1 MFVVAIA
8 AGVFQWLS
16 STSIPIVVQTRFW
29 DSVWRH
35 ITRSLRNLCARD
47 VCMLSVTLK
56 AFSGLRTEVRCP
68 TSCLSMFYLHASRVK
83 RAQMMNEPLRC
94 YINPPSLHNLNKIRT
109 YTLATVLRIP
119 CPDILGPGSHQ
130 RDIHLVSA
138 SNLSSMSRANYRGL
152 GGYSESSYVS
162 SQVTWR

>member
-1 MFVVAIA
+1 MFVVAVA
-8 AGVFQWLS
+8 AGIFQWLS
-16 STSIPIVVQTRFW
+16 STSNPVVVRTRFW

-35 ITRSLRNLCARD
+35 VTRSLQNRRAHEVR
-47 VCMLSVTLK
+47 MLTVTLK
-56 AFSGLRTEVRCP
+56 AFSGLRTEVRCL
-68 TSCLSMFYLHASRVK
+68 TSCLSMFYLHASQVK

-94 YINPPSLHNLNKIRT
+94 YINPPSLHNLNKLRT

-138 SNLSSMSRANYRGL
+138 FQSFLH
-152 GGYSESSYVS
+152 
-162 SQVTWR
+162 VTGQLPWIGWLL